1 MRADGRAAG
10 TPGLPGSSTCRD
22 GRDGRD
28 GRPAV
33 AFNTN
38 ADWFTGERKLAE
50 AEFCG

>member
-28 GRPAV
+28 AV